1 MRIAFVGKGG
11 SGKTTLAALF
21 SRYLALLG
29 KPVLA
34 IDADINQHLATA
46 LGAPEHFVPTPLAA
60 DMRLLKEYVRG
71 TNARIGSADEM
82 VKTTPPG
89 TGSRLLR
96 FTERNPVFAAFGRS
110 IGEVTHLAT
119 GEFESGDIGVKCFHS
134 KTGAVELLLNHLID
148 GKDEY
153 VVVDMTAGADAF
165 ASGLF
170 AKFDLLVLVAE
181 PTRQALG
188 VWEQYQSHAAG
199 FNLALAVVGN
209 KIEEAS
215 DESFLRERVGDA
227 LLVSVPRSK
236 FVRVMERGQAPPIT
250 ELEPRVLGALE
261 VLRGTLDGK
270 TRDWDAM
277 HHQSVDFH
285 LKNAVSWANAAIGR
299 DLSEQVDPEFRYP
312 V

>member
-34 IDADINQHLATA
+34 IDADINQHLAA
-46 LGAPEHFVPTPLAA
+46 VLGAPEGFVAPALAA

-71 TNARIGSADEM
+71 TNPRIASADEM

-89 TGSRLLR
+89 SGSRLLR
-96 FTERNPVFAAFGRS
+96 LNERNTIFAAFVRG
-110 IGEVTHLAT
+110 IDGVAHLAT

-134 KTGAVELLLNHLID
+134 KTGAVELLLNHLVD
-148 GKDEY
+148 GKGEY

-170 AKFDLLVLVAE
+170 AKFDLLVVVAE

-188 VWEQYQSHAAG
+188 VWEQYQAHAVG
-199 FNLALAVVGN
+199 YDLAFALLGN
-209 KIEEAS
+209 KMEDAS
-215 DESFLRERVGDA
+215 DEAFLRERVGDA
-227 LLVSVPRSK
+227 LLACVPRSK
-236 FVRVMERGQAPPIT
+236 FVRALERGENPRID
-250 ELEPRVLGALE
+250 ELEPHVLGALE
-261 VLRGTLDGK
+261 VLRGALDAR
-270 TRDWDAM
+270 TRDWEVIQR
-277 HHQSVDFH
+277 QSIEFH
-285 LKNAVSWANAAIGR
+285 LKNAASWANAAVGR
-299 DLSEQVDPEFRYP
+299 DLSTQIDPEFRYP

>member
-34 IDADINQHLATA
+34 IDADINQHLAAA
-46 LGAPEHFVPTPLAA
+46 LGAPDTFQALALAA

-71 TNARIGSADEM
+71 ANPRIASADEM

-89 TGSRLLR
+89 RGSRLLR
-96 FTERNPVFAAFGRS
+96 FNERNPIFTAFGRA
-110 IGEVTHLAT
+110 IDGVTHLAT

-170 AKFDLLVLVAE
+170 AKFDLLVVVAE

-188 VWEQYQSHAAG
+188 VWEQYRQYADGYRLS
-199 FNLALAVVGN
+199 FAVVGN
-209 KIEEAS
+209 KIEDAEDEA
-215 DESFLRERVGDA
+215 FLRERVGDA
-227 LLVSVPRSK
+227 LLASVPRSN
-236 FVRVMERGQAPPIT
+236 FVRAMERGEAPAIT

-261 VLRGTLDGK
+261 RLRGALDAR
-270 TRDWDAM
+270 TRDWQAM
-277 HHQSVDFH
+277 QRQSIEFH
-285 LKNAVSWANAAIGR
+285 LKNAVSWANAAVGT
-299 DLSEQVDPEFRYP
+299 DLSGQVDLEFRYP
-312 V
+312 A

>member
-34 IDADINQHLATA
+34 IDADINQHLAAA
-46 LGAPEHFVPTPLAA
+46 LGAPEGFVAPALAA

-71 TNARIGSADEM
+71 TNHRIASADEM

-89 TGSRLLR
+89 RGSRLLR
-96 FTERNPVFAAFGRS
+96 FNERNPIFTAFGRAL
-110 IGEVTHLAT
+110 GGVTHLAT

-134 KTGAVELLLNHLID
+134 KTGAVELLLNHLVD
-148 GKDEY
+148 GKEEY

-170 AKFDLLVLVAE
+170 AKFDLLVVVAE

-188 VWEQYQSHAAG
+188 VWEQYQAHGAG
-199 FNLALAVVGN
+199 YDLAFALLGN
-209 KIEEAS
+209 KIEDAS
-215 DESFLRERVGDA
+215 DEAFLRERVGDA
-227 LLVSVPRSK
+227 LLASVPRSK
-236 FVRVMERGQAPPIT
+236 FVRAMERGESPRIDD
-250 ELEPRVLGALE
+250 LEPRALGALE
-261 VLRGTLDGK
+261 VLRGALNNR
-270 TRDWDAM
+270 TRDWNAM
-277 HHQSVDFH
+277 QRQSAEFH
-285 LKNAVSWANAAIGR
+285 LKNAASWANAAVGR
-299 DLSEQVDPEFRYP
+299 DLSMQVDPEFRYP
-312 V
+312 A